1 MPEAEMARYR
11 QAIQAAGPDAPIW
24 EQLRRRILVLRGYQ
38 RRADKRLR
46 QRHSKAVRQERSEMS
61 VSWG

>member
-1 MPEAEMARYR
+1 MPDAEMARYR

-46 QRHSKAVRQERSEMS
+46 QRNSKAARQE
-61 VSWG
+61 